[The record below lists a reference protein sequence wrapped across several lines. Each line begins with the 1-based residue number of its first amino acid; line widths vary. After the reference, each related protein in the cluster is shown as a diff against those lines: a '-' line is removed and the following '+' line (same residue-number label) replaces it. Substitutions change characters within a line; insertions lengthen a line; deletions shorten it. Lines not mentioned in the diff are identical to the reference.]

1 MNATLISDNVTDNR
15 FDNDAPV
22 SVFLSEY
29 QDGIPAIYSVDEIG
43 LPFATY
49 SVNLSGYGIMPLK
62 GDTFIK
68 DYNEGEGG
76 IDVLI
81 ENNIVEKVSDTPVV
95 FGPFNTKAWEVKII
109 KK

>member
-15 FDNDAPV
+15 FDNEEPV

-49 SVNLSGYGIMPLK
+49 TVNLSG
-62 GDTFIK
+62 
-68 DYNEGEGG
+68 
-76 IDVLI
+76 
-81 ENNIVEKVSDTPVV
+81 
-95 FGPFNTKAWEVKII
+95 
-109 KK
+109 